1 MTSSRRINT
10 EKPYDSHIHILSPTE
25 WSNLPWYRIYASA
38 NWVSIGPGN
47 GLSPV
52 RRQAI
57 TWTNAD
63 LLSIGLL
70 GTNFSEIRNG
80 NTKIFI
86 HENAFENIVYENG
99 GHFVQ
104 GKRVNITEKKQLQ

>member
-1 MTSSRRINT
+1 MNQ
-10 EKPYDSHIHILSPTE
+10 
-25 WSNLPWYRIYASA
+25 
-38 NWVSIGPGN
+38 VSIVSGN

-70 GTNFSEIRNG
+70 EQISVKIESEFYRFHSRKCICKKLG
-80 NTKIFI
+80 CVISI
-86 HENAFENIVYENG
+86 L
-99 GHFVQ
+99 
-104 GKRVNITEKKQLQ
+104 ITESYHAKEQHDAFKETGLG